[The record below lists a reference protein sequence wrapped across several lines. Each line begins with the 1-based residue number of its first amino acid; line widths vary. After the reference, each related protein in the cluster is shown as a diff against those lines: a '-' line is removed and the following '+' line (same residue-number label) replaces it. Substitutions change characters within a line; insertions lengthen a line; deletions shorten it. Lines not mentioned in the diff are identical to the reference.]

1 MTDTGTRAD
10 PGTGDSRMEDVK
22 AQAGEQAHKA
32 ADQARE
38 RARGMVDER
47 STQAGERISTQASD
61 IRTVAEQ
68 LREQG
73 KDQPA
78 KVADQAA
85 DRIEKVGSYLTESD
99 GDRILRDV
107 ERMARENPWAV
118 VAGGIALGFAASR
131 FLKASS
137 RERYRS
143 SNGRRDRSPTRELPR
158 ESAGAIPPVTPA
170 TTAAPADTAGVGTGM
185 GATPVGSS

>member
-10 PGTGDSRMEDVK
+10 PGGGSSTLEDAK
-22 AQAGEQAHKA
+22 AQVGEQAQKT

-47 STQAGERISTQASD
+47 STQAGEQISTQAGD

-73 KDQPA
+73 KEQPA

-85 DRIEKVGSYLTESD
+85 DRIERVGGYLKESN
-99 GDRILRDV
+99 GDRIMRDA
-107 ERMARENPWAV
+107 ERIARENPWAI
-118 VAGGIALGFAASR
+118 VAGGIAIGFAASR

-137 RERYRS
+137 RERYRQS
-143 SNGRRDRSPTRELPR
+143 AYAEGPHTRELP
-158 ESAGAIPPVTPA
+158 GATEQPATPPVTPA
-170 TTAAPADTAGVGTGM
+170 TTAVPADTAGVGTY
-185 GATPVGSS
+185 

>member
-10 PGTGDSRMEDVK
+10 PGATRMDDAK
-22 AQAGEQAHKA
+22 AQAGEQAQKA
-32 ADQARE
+32 ADQARD
-38 RARGMVDER
+38 RARGMIDER
-47 STQAGERISTQASD
+47 STQAGERIATQASD
-61 IRTVAEQ
+61 IRSVAEQ

-78 KVADQAA
+78 KIAEQAA

-107 ERMARENPWAV
+107 ERMARQNPWAV
-118 VAGGIALGFAASR
+118 MAGGIALGFAASR

-137 RERYRS
+137 RKRYRS
-143 SNGRRDRSPTRELPR
+143 PAGGQDRSPTRELPH
-158 ESAGAIPPVTPA
+158 ETATAAPPVTPA
-170 TTAAPADTAGVGTGM
+170 TTTVPPDTAGVGAGM
-185 GATPVGSS
+185 GASPVGGS